1 MSGTFKLNLSPEAT
15 KWPIWLLMVGTSC
28 LASAAPRMALSV
40 MLPEIGADLG
50 ITLFQIGLIWGANVL
65 TSVFSSIV
73 GGAISDRYG
82 ARRSL
87 IVACACTGLFG
98 LARGLAP
105 SFGWL
110 LIFSLLTGPFISLIP
125 LNLHKA
131 GAQIFPQEQLALSNG
146 GVSLGM
152 ATGFMLGAI
161 SAATWLS
168 PLLGGWRMVLIASGL
183 LTMLFGLVWFLV
195 PKRTGVDRVSAHAT
209 QTGLREEL
217 GRVSRIRDVRLLCL
231 AGFGYGGCA
240 LGLLGYVPLFLREAG
255 WPGFQAD
262 LALSAFHFASM
273 IATIPLSLLSD
284 RLRRRQPFLLIG
296 AFSLALSTLMVPL
309 APGQLVFVAMVT
321 AGLMRDAF
329 MSIMFTRLMESK
341 GIGPAHAGNA
351 LGVALVGM
359 QLGGAI
365 SPPIG
370 NALAMFGRGRPFQ
383 LWAIMGLLA
392 AMLLWRLKDRPH
404 GSHADR

>member
-1 MSGTFKLNLSPEAT
+1 MSGSFKLRLSPEVA
-15 KWPIWLLMVGTSC
+15 KWPLWLLMVGTSC

-40 MLPEIGADLG
+40 MLPEIGVDLG
-50 ITLFQIGLIWGANVL
+50 LTLFQIGMIWGANVL
-65 TSVFSSIV
+65 TSVFSSII
-73 GGAISDRYG
+73 GGAVSDRYG

-87 IVACACTGLFG
+87 IVACTCTGLFG

-152 ATGFMLGAI
+152 ATGFMLGAV

-168 PLLGGWRMVLIASGL
+168 PLLGGWRMVLIASGM
-183 LTMLFGLVWFLV
+183 LTMLFGLAWFLV
-195 PKRTGVDRVSAHAT
+195 PRHTGVDRVSPNAS
-209 QTGLREEL
+209 QTGLRGEL
-217 GRVSRIRDVRLLCL
+217 GRVSRIHEVRLLCL

-255 WPGFQAD
+255 WPGFRAD
-262 LALSAFHFASM
+262 LALSSFHFASM

-284 RLRRRQPFLLIG
+284 RLRSRQPFLILG
-296 AFSLALSTLMVPL
+296 AFSLALSTLLVPF
-309 APGQLVFVAMVT
+309 APGQLVFAAMVT

-329 MSIMFTRLMESK
+329 ISIMFTRIMESK

-351 LGVALVGM
+351 LGLALVGM

-370 NALAMFGRGRPFQ
+370 NSLAILGRGRPFQ
-383 LWAIMGLLA
+383 LWAAMGLLA
-392 AMLLWRLKDRPH
+392 ALILWRLKDIPRET
-404 GSHADR
+404 HADC